1 MSQIPPLVTS
11 IAQTQQAQRQQAAR
25 NDSDRDVQARR
36 AAESRRKADETR
48 EFVETMAEANGLKVD
63 EDGHPQDERRKKR
76 RILDQLDSGG
86 DETAVDAGEAGTA
99 DATPPADPRAQAA
112 ALLAD
117 PNADGQAPPPCIID
131 VEA

>member
-1 MSQIPPLVTS
+1 MSQIPPLVAS

-25 NDSDRDVQARR
+25 NDNERDAQARR
-36 AAESRRKADETR
+36 AAELRRRADESR

-63 EDGHPQDERRKKR
+63 EDGHPQHESRKKR
-76 RILDQLDSGG
+76 RFLDLLEG
-86 DETAVDAGEAGTA
+86 DTAPRPDDAAPPI
-99 DATPPADPRAQAA
+99 PPADPRAQAA

-117 PNADGQAPPPCIID
+117 PGAEGQAPPPCMID